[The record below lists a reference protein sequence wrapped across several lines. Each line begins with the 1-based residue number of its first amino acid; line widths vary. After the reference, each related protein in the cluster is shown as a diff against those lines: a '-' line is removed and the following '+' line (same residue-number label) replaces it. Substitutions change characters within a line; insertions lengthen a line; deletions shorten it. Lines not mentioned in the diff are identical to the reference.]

1 MPVSHFSRVQ
11 VFASLWT
18 VADQAPLSM
27 GFSWQKQWSGLPCP
41 PPGDLSDPGMEPV
54 SLISPAFSG
63 RFFTTSA
70 TWEGQVMS
78 DSISISAAE
87 PLHPLSGPFYFTI
100 SSVTPQPPA
109 HPGPL
114 RQPLTVRGTH
124 GLCF

>member
-70 TWEGQVMS
+70 TWEVS
-78 DSISISAAE
+78 CNN
-87 PLHPLSGPFYFTI
+87 
-100 SSVTPQPPA
+100 
-109 HPGPL
+109 L
-114 RQPLTVRGTH
+114 RWKRI
-124 GLCF
+124 

>member
-70 TWEGQVMS
+70 TWEVLG
-78 DSISISAAE
+78 IAN
-87 PLHPLSGPFYFTI
+87 
-100 SSVTPQPPA
+100 
-109 HPGPL
+109 
-114 RQPLTVRGTH
+114 
-124 GLCF
+124 